1 MGDLV
6 PVFNHADS
14 VDYTTHGSTFAAYVN
29 PSRGSSQLCAW
40 RLTVPPAT
48 TGVAHRP
55 SREEVLLV
63 LEGTLHI
70 TIDDETNQLGPGSVA
85 HVPAGALLRIDT
97 RVDGGSAWVSTTPGL
112 TATTEDGTVI
122 TPPWAQ

>member
-1 MGDLV
+1 L

-14 VDYTTHGSTFAAYVN
+14 ADYTTHGSTFAAYVN

-70 TIDDETNQLGPGSVA
+70 TIDGETSELRAGSVA

-97 RVDGGSAWVSTTPGL
+97 RADGGSAWVTTTAGL

>member
-1 MGDLV
+1 M
-6 PVFNHADS
+6 PVFSHADS
-14 VDYTTHGSTFAAYVN
+14 TDYTTHGSIFAAFVN
-29 PSRGSSQLCAW
+29 SARGSSQLCAW

-48 TGVAHRP
+48 VGVAHRP

-70 TIDDETNQLGPGSVA
+70 TIDDETSELGVGSVV
-85 HVPAGALLRIDT
+85 HVPAGALLCIGT
-97 RVDGGSAWVSTTPGL
+97 GADGGSAWVTTTPGL
-112 TATTEDGTVI
+112 TATTQDGTLI